1 MDIVLGVSMAPPS
14 VRMVLVEGERAG
26 GVTVDEDG
34 FEVDADEMAFPD
46 QVVSAILGTQESA
59 RESGYRLASTGVTVA
74 NQLQAGQLRDA
85 LAGHRVENVMLV
97 SAFLAAAALAQT
109 VGGSVGYQRTALM
122 FIEPDGAT
130 LAVVNSSDGSIAEV
144 QRVALP
150 SDDAAAVGELTRLAA
165 QAGRLSSRPDGL
177 FVVGSGVNVGLVKPE
192 LDAVSAIPVS
202 VPEEPETALARGAA
216 LASAHAPLFDSSTS
230 ALAWARDPGTGV
242 IDPDLVALGYSYQAD
257 YDATM
262 GEYALAY
269 SAVADDA
276 ADSGY
281 LNLIDADGFDGTV
294 IDDDDGHPA
303 SSGLDLFDDSKPL
316 RRRRPFL
323 LAGSGL
329 AAFFVVGVSSLVVA
343 LAVSIRPTAAD
354 HPPPTGHIVV
364 PTQQA
369 PAPAPAPEAAP
380 APAPAP
386 PPAAPPVTQVPVA
399 RPVPA
404 APAPAPAPAAPAPA
418 PAAPAPAPA
427 PVAPVPIPIPV
438 PIQVPAPV
446 EAPAPAAPIPAP
458 PIQQP
463 ELPPI
468 LRPPAQ
474 NPSNNGDN
482 PSWLPGNN
490 GGGNNGGNPSWL
502 PGNNNGGGNK
512 GGNPSWLPDNDGGG
526 KKGGNPSPWLPG
538 IGSNDGGGNP
548 WFPGLGGGGGGNGG
562 GRGDGGGSSWFPGLG
577 GGGGHGGGGHGGGGH
592 GGGWPF

>member
-34 FEVDADEMAFPD
+34 FEVDADETAFPE

-74 NQLQAGQLRDA
+74 DQLQAGQLRDA

-109 VGGSVGYQRTALM
+109 VGGSVGYERTALM
-122 FIEPDGAT
+122 FVEPDGAT
-130 LAVVNSSDGSIAEV
+130 LAVVDSSDGSIGEV

-150 SDDAAAVGELTRLAA
+150 SDDAAAMGALTRLAA

-177 FVVGSGVNVGLVKPE
+177 FVVGSGVNVGMVKPE
-192 LDAVSAIPVS
+192 LDAASAIPVS

-269 SAVADDA
+269 SAVPDDS

-281 LNLIDADGFDGTV
+281 LNLVDADGFDGTV
-294 IDDDDGHPA
+294 IEEDDGYPP
-303 SSGLDLFDDSKPL
+303 SSGVDLFDDSKPL
-316 RRRRPFL
+316 RRRSPFL

-380 APAPAP
+380 QPAPAP
-386 PPAAPPVTQVPVA
+386 PPAAQVPVA
-399 RPVPA
+399 RPAPA

-427 PVAPVPIPIPV
+427 APAPIPV
-438 PIQVPAPV
+438 PVPIHVPAPV
-446 EAPAPAAPIPAP
+446 EVPAPAAPVPAAPAPAP

-463 ELPPI
+463 QLPPI

-474 NPSNNGDN
+474 NPSNNGGN

-490 GGGNNGGNPSWL
+490 GGNNGGNPSWL

-538 IGSNDGGGNP
+538 VGGNNGGGNP
-548 WFPGLGGGGGGNGG
+548 WFPGLGGGGG
-562 GRGDGGGSSWFPGLG
+562 RGGSSWFPGLG
-577 GGGGHGGGGHGGGGH
+577 GGGGGGHSGGGGGGH

>member
-1 MDIVLGVSMAPPS
+1 MDIVLGVSTAPPS

-34 FEVDADEMAFPD
+34 FEVDADAMAFPH

-85 LAGHRVENVMLV
+85 LAGHQVENVMLV

-109 VGGSVGYQRTALM
+109 VGGSVGYERTALM
-122 FIEPDGAT
+122 FVEPDGAT
-130 LAVVNSSDGSIAEV
+130 LAVVDSSDGSIAEV

-150 SDDAAAVGELTRLAA
+150 SDDAAAMGALTRLAA
-165 QAGRLSSRPDGL
+165 EAGRLSSRPDGL
-177 FVVGSGVNVGLVKPE
+177 FVVGSGVNVGMVKPQ

-216 LASAHAPLFDSSTS
+216 LASAHVPLFDSSTS

-242 IDPDLVALGYSYQAD
+242 IDPDLVALGYSSQAYRTD

-269 SAVADDA
+269 SAVSDDTT
-276 ADSGY
+276 DSGY
-281 LNLIDADGFDGTV
+281 LSLVAADGFDGTV
-294 IDDDDGHPA
+294 IEDEDHPP
-303 SSGLDLFDDSKPL
+303 SSGVDQFDEGKPA

-369 PAPAPAPEAAP
+369 PAPAPVPEAAP
-380 APAPAP
+380 PPAPAP

-399 RPVPA
+399 RPAPA
-404 APAPAPAPAAPAPA
+404 APAPAPAAPAPA
-418 PAAPAPAPA
+418 PAAPAPAPAAPAPA

-446 EAPAPAAPIPAP
+446 EAPAPAAPAPAPP

-468 LRPPAQ
+468 LRPP
-474 NPSNNGDN
+474 SNNGDN

-490 GGGNNGGNPSWL
+490 
-502 PGNNNGGGNK
+502 NGGGKK
-512 GGNPSWLPDNDGGG
+512 GGSPSWLPDNDGGG
-526 KKGGNPSPWLPG
+526 KKGGAPSPWLPG
-538 IGSNDGGGNP
+538 IGGNGGGGNP
-548 WFPGLGGGGGGNGG
+548 WFPGLGGSNGG
-562 GRGDGGGSSWFPGLG
+562 GRGGGGGSWFPGLG
-577 GGGGHGGGGHGGGGH
+577 GGGGHGGGGGK
-592 GGGWPF
+592 GGWPF

>member
-34 FEVDADEMAFPD
+34 FEVDADEKAFPD

-109 VGGSVGYQRTALM
+109 VGGSIGYERTALM

-130 LAVVNSSDGSIAEV
+130 LAVVDSSDGSIAEV

-150 SDDAAAVGELTRLAA
+150 SDDAAAVGALTRLAA

-177 FVVGSGVNVGLVKPE
+177 FVVGSGVNVGMVKPE

-242 IDPDLVALGYSYQAD
+242 IDPDLVALAYAHQAD
-257 YDATM
+257 YEATM

-269 SAVADDA
+269 SAVRDDTT
-276 ADSGY
+276 DSGY
-281 LNLIDADGFDGTV
+281 LNLVDGDGFDGAV
-294 IDDDDGHPA
+294 IEDDDYPP
-303 SSGLDLFDDSKPL
+303 SSGVDLFEDSKPL
-316 RRRRPFL
+316 RRRNPFL

-369 PAPAPAPEAAP
+369 PPPAPVPEAAP
-380 APAPAP
+380 PPAPAP
-386 PPAAPPVTQVPVA
+386 PPAAPPVTEVPVA
-399 RPVPA
+399 RPAPA

-418 PAAPAPAPA
+418 PVAPAPA

-438 PIQVPAPV
+438 PIHVPAPV
-446 EAPAPAAPIPAP
+446 EAPAPAAPVPAPP

-468 LRPPAQ
+468 FRPP
-474 NPSNNGDN
+474 S
-482 PSWLPGNN
+482 
-490 GGGNNGGNPSWL
+490 NNGGNPSWL

-526 KKGGNPSPWLPG
+526 KKGGNPSWLPDNDGGGKKGGNPSPWLPG
-538 IGSNDGGGNP
+538 IGSNGGGGNP
-548 WFPGLGGGGGGNGG
+548 WFPGLGGGGNGNGG
-562 GRGDGGGSSWFPGLG
+562 GRGGGGGSWFPGLG
-577 GGGGHGGGGHGGGGH
+577 GGGGGGVHGGGGGGGK
-592 GGGWPF
+592 GGWPF

>member
-1 MDIVLGVSMAPPS
+1 MAPPS

-34 FEVDADEMAFPD
+34 FEVDADELVFPD

-59 RESGYRLASTGVTVA
+59 RENGYRLASTGVTVA

-109 VGGSVGYQRTALM
+109 VGGSVGYERTALM

-242 IDPDLVALGYSYQAD
+242 IDPDLVALGYSSQAYRTD

-269 SAVADDA
+269 SAVSDDTT
-276 ADSGY
+276 DSGY
-281 LNLIDADGFDGTV
+281 LSLVAADGFDGTV
-294 IDDDDGHPA
+294 IEDDDDRPP
-303 SSGLDLFDDSKPL
+303 SSGVDQFDDSKPA

-369 PAPAPAPEAAP
+369 PAPAPVPEAAP
-380 APAPAP
+380 PPAPAP
-386 PPAAPPVTQVPVA
+386 PPAAPPVTEVPVA
-399 RPVPA
+399 RPAPAVPA
-404 APAPAPAPAAPAPA
+404 PAPAAPAPAPAAPAPA
-418 PAAPAPAPA
+418 PAAPPPAPA

-446 EAPAPAAPIPAP
+446 EAPAPAAPAPAPP

-468 LRPPAQ
+468 FRPP
-474 NPSNNGDN
+474 S
-482 PSWLPGNN
+482 
-490 GGGNNGGNPSWL
+490 NNGGNPSWL
-502 PGNNNGGGNK
+502 PDNNNGGGKKGGNPSWLPDNDGGGKK

-538 IGSNDGGGNP
+538 IGGNGGGGNP
-548 WFPGLGGGGGGNGG
+548 WFPGLGGSNGAGRGGGGG
-562 GRGDGGGSSWFPGLG
+562 SWFPGLG
-577 GGGGHGGGGHGGGGH
+577 GGGGGGHGDGGGK
-592 GGGWPF
+592 GGWPF

>member
-34 FEVDADEMAFPD
+34 FEVDADEVAFPD

-109 VGGSVGYQRTALM
+109 VGGSVGYERTALM

-130 LAVVNSSDGSIAEV
+130 LAVVASSDGSIAEV

-165 QAGRLSSRPDGL
+165 EAGRLSPRPDGL

-202 VPEEPETALARGAA
+202 VPEEPDTALARGAA

-242 IDPDLVALGYSYQAD
+242 IDPDLVALGYSSQAYRTD

-269 SAVADDA
+269 SAVPDDA
-276 ADSGY
+276 GDSGY
-281 LNLIDADGFDGTV
+281 LNLVDATGFDGTV
-294 IDDDDGHPA
+294 IEDDEDYLP
-303 SSGLDLFDDSKPL
+303 SSGVDQFDDSKHQQ
-316 RRRRPFL
+316 RRSPFL

-354 HPPPTGHIVV
+354 RPPPTGHIVV

-399 RPVPA
+399 RPAPA

-418 PAAPAPAPA
+418 PAAPAPAP
-427 PVAPVPIPIPV
+427 VAPAPIPIPV
-438 PIQVPAPV
+438 PIRVPAPI
-446 EAPAPAAPIPAP
+446 EAPAPAAPVPAPP

-468 LRPPAQ
+468 FRPP
-474 NPSNNGDN
+474 S
-482 PSWLPGNN
+482 
-490 GGGNNGGNPSWL
+490 NNGGNPSWL
-502 PGNNNGGGNK
+502 PGNNGGGKKGGNPSWLPDNDGGGKK

-538 IGSNDGGGNP
+538 IGSNGGGNP
-548 WFPGLGGGGGGNGG
+548 WFPGLGGGGGKGG
-562 GRGDGGGSSWFPGLG
+562 GGGSWFPGFGSGGSG
-577 GGGGHGGGGHGGGGH
+577 GGK
-592 GGGWPF
+592 GGWPF

>member
-1 MDIVLGVSMAPPS
+1 MAPPS
-14 VRMVLVEGERAG
+14 VRMVLVEGERAS

-34 FEVDADEMAFPD
+34 FEVDADSPVLPH
-46 QVVSAILGTQESA
+46 QIVSAILGTQESA

-74 NQLQAGQLRDA
+74 DPLQAGQLRDA

-109 VGGSVGYQRTALM
+109 VGGSVGYEHTALM

-130 LAVVNSSDGSIAEV
+130 LAVVDSSDGSIADV

-150 SDDAAAVGELTRLAA
+150 SDDAAAMGALTRLAA
-165 QAGRLSSRPDGL
+165 AAGRLSPRPDGL
-177 FVVGSGVNVGLVKPE
+177 FVVGSGVNVGMVKPE
-192 LDAVSAIPVS
+192 LDAASAIPVS

-242 IDPDLVALGYSYQAD
+242 IDPELVALGYACPAD

-262 GEYALAY
+262 GEFALAY
-269 SAVADDA
+269 SAVPDDA
-276 ADSGY
+276 YSGY
-281 LNLIDADGFDGTV
+281 LDFAGDDAVEDVVGSDDEFYPPSSELRLIEE
-294 IDDDDGHPA
+294 
-303 SSGLDLFDDSKPL
+303 DSAPI
-316 RRRRPFL
+316 RRRPFL

-329 AAFFVVGVSSLVVA
+329 AAFFVVGVCSLVVA

-354 HPPPTGHIVV
+354 HPPPTGHLVG
-364 PTQQA
+364 PAQQA

-380 APAPAP
+380 VPAPAP
-386 PPAAPPVTQVPVA
+386 PPAAPPAVKVPVA
-399 RPVPA
+399 RPAPA
-404 APAPAPAPAAPAPA
+404 APAPAPAPAAPAPK
-418 PAAPAPAPA
+418 APAPAQVAPA
-427 PVAPVPIPIPV
+427 PIPVPV

-446 EAPAPAAPIPAP
+446 EIPAPAAPVPAAPAP
-458 PIQQP
+458 PPLIQQP
-463 ELPPI
+463 ELPPF

-474 NPSNNGDN
+474 KPPS
-482 PSWLPGNN
+482 
-490 GGGNNGGNPSWL
+490 NNGGNPSWL

-538 IGSNDGGGNP
+538 VGSNGGGNP
-548 WFPGLGGGGGGNGG
+548 WFPGLGGNSG
-562 GRGDGGGSSWFPGLG
+562 GRGGTGGGSWFPGLG
-577 GGGGHGGGGHGGGGH
+577 GGGGGKGGGGGGGG

>member
-109 VGGSVGYQRTALM
+109 VGGSVGYERTALM
-122 FIEPDGAT
+122 FVEPDGAT
-130 LAVVNSSDGSIAEV
+130 LAVVDSSDGSIAEV

-150 SDDAAAVGELTRLAA
+150 SDDAGAVGALTRLAA

-177 FVVGSGVNVGLVKPE
+177 FVVGSGVNVGMVKPE

-242 IDPDLVALGYSYQAD
+242 IDPDLVALGYASPAYRTD
-257 YDATM
+257 YDAT
-262 GEYALAY
+262 GDEYALAY
-269 SAVADDA
+269 SAVPDDV

-281 LNLIDADGFDGTV
+281 LNRIDADGFDGTV
-294 IDDDDGHPA
+294 IEDDDDHPP
-303 SSGLDLFDDSKPL
+303 SSGVDQFDDSKHQQ
-316 RRRRPFL
+316 RRRPFL

-380 APAPAP
+380 PTAPAP
-386 PPAAPPVTQVPVA
+386 PPAAPPVTEVPVA
-399 RPVPA
+399 RPAPA
-404 APAPAPAPAAPAPA
+404 APAPAPAAPAPA

-427 PVAPVPIPIPV
+427 APAPAPVAPVPIPIPV
-438 PIQVPAPV
+438 PIHVPAPV

-458 PIQQP
+458 SPIQQP

-468 LRPPAQ
+468 FRPP
-474 NPSNNGDN
+474 S
-482 PSWLPGNN
+482 
-490 GGGNNGGNPSWL
+490 NNGGNPSWL

-538 IGSNDGGGNP
+538 IGGNGGGGNP

-562 GRGDGGGSSWFPGLG
+562 GRGGGGGGGGGGSWFPGFGGG
-577 GGGGHGGGGHGGGGH
+577 GGGGHGGGGGK
-592 GGGWPF
+592 GGWPF

>member
-1 MDIVLGVSMAPPS
+1 
-14 VRMVLVEGERAG
+14 MVLVEGERAG

-109 VGGSVGYQRTALM
+109 VGGSVGYERTALM
-122 FIEPDGAT
+122 FVEPDGAT

-150 SDDAAAVGELTRLAA
+150 SDDVAAVGELTRLAA
-165 QAGRLSSRPDGL
+165 QAGRLASRPDGL
-177 FVVGSGVNVGLVKPE
+177 FVVGSGVNVGMVKPE
-192 LDAVSAIPVS
+192 LDAVSDIPVN

-242 IDPDLVALGYSYQAD
+242 IDPDLVALGYAYQAD

-269 SAVADDA
+269 SAVSDDA

-281 LNLIDADGFDGTV
+281 LNLVDANGFDGTV
-294 IDDDDGHPA
+294 IEDEDYPP
-303 SSGLDLFDDSKPL
+303 SSGIDLFEDSKPL

-369 PAPAPAPEAAP
+369 PAPAPVPEAAP
-380 APAPAP
+380 PPAPAP
-386 PPAAPPVTQVPVA
+386 PPAAPPVTEVPVA
-399 RPVPA
+399 RPAPA

-418 PAAPAPAPA
+418 PAAPAPAP
-427 PVAPVPIPIPV
+427 VAPVPIPIPV
-438 PIQVPAPV
+438 PIHVPAPV

-458 PIQQP
+458 QIQQP

-468 LRPPAQ
+468 FRPPDQ
-474 NPSNNGDN
+474 NPSNNGGN

-490 GGGNNGGNPSWL
+490 GGGNKGGNPSWL
-502 PGNNNGGGNK
+502 PGNNGGGNK

-538 IGSNDGGGNP
+538 VGGSNGGGNP
-548 WFPGLGGGGGGNGG
+548 WFPGLGGGGG
-562 GRGDGGGSSWFPGLG
+562 RGGGGSNSWFPGLG
-577 GGGGHGGGGHGGGGH
+577 GGGHGGGGGGGK
-592 GGGWPF
+592 GGWPF

>member
-34 FEVDADEMAFPD
+34 FEVDADSPVLPH
-46 QVVSAILGTQESA
+46 QIVSAILGTQESA
-59 RESGYRLASTGVTVA
+59 RESGYRLASTGVMVA
-74 NQLQAGQLRDA
+74 DQLQAGQLRDA

-109 VGGSVGYQRTALM
+109 VGGSVGYEHTALM

-130 LAVVNSSDGSIAEV
+130 LAVIDSSDGSIADV

-150 SDDAAAVGELTRLAA
+150 SDDAAAMGALTRLAA
-165 QAGRLSSRPDGL
+165 QAGRLSPRPDGL
-177 FVVGSGVNVGLVKPE
+177 FVVGSGVNVGMVKPE
-192 LDAVSAIPVS
+192 LDAASAIPVS

-230 ALAWARDPGTGV
+230 ALAWARDPGTGM
-242 IDPDLVALGYSYQAD
+242 IDPELVALGYACPAD

-262 GEYALAY
+262 SEYALAY
-269 SAVADDA
+269 SAVPDD

-281 LNLIDADGFDGTV
+281 LSFTDADGIEDLV
-294 IDDDDGHPA
+294 IDDDEFYPP
-303 SSGLDLFDDSKPL
+303 SSELRLVEEDSAPT
-316 RRRRPFL
+316 RRRPFL

-329 AAFFVVGVSSLVVA
+329 AAFFVVGVCSLVVA

-354 HPPPTGHIVV
+354 HPPPTGHLVG
-364 PTQQA
+364 PAQQA

-380 APAPAP
+380 VPAPAP
-386 PPAAPPVTQVPVA
+386 PPAAPPPAVKVPVA
-399 RPVPA
+399 RPAPA
-404 APAPAPAPAAPAPA
+404 APAPAPAPAAPAPK
-418 PAAPAPAPA
+418 APAPA
-427 PVAPVPIPIPV
+427 PVAPAPIPVPV

-446 EAPAPAAPIPAP
+446 EIPAPAAPVPAAPAQP
-458 PIQQP
+458 PLIQQP
-463 ELPPI
+463 ELPPF

-474 NPSNNGDN
+474 KPPTNGGN

-490 GGGNNGGNPSWL
+490 GGGGSNGGNPSWL
-502 PGNNNGGGNK
+502 PGNNGGGNK

-538 IGSNDGGGNP
+538 VGSNGGGNP
-548 WFPGLGGGGGGNGG
+548 WFPGLGGSGNSG
-562 GRGDGGGSSWFPGLG
+562 GRAGTGGGSWIPGLG
-577 GGGGHGGGGHGGGGH
+577 GGGGGGKSGGG

>member
-1 MDIVLGVSMAPPS
+1 MDIVLGVSTAPPS

-34 FEVDADEMAFPD
+34 FEVDADERAFPE
-46 QVVSAILGTQESA
+46 QVVSAILGTQQSA

-109 VGGSVGYQRTALM
+109 VGGSVGYERTALM
-122 FIEPDGAT
+122 FIEPEGAT
-130 LAVVNSSDGSIAEV
+130 LAVVDSSDGSIAEV

-177 FVVGSGVNVGLVKPE
+177 FVVGSGVNVGLVKAE

-202 VPEEPETALARGAA
+202 VAEEPETALARGAA
-216 LASAHAPLFDSSTS
+216 LASAHTPLFDSSTS

-242 IDPDLVALGYSYQAD
+242 IDPELVALGYAHQAD
-257 YDATM
+257 YEATM

-269 SAVADDA
+269 SAVPDDA

-281 LNLIDADGFDGTV
+281 LSLFDTDGYDGTI
-294 IDDDDGHPA
+294 IDDLSPSADVEE
-303 SSGLDLFDDSKPL
+303 FDDSKPL
-316 RRRRPFL
+316 RRRNPFL

-369 PAPAPAPEAAP
+369 PAPAAVPEAAP
-380 APAPAP
+380 PPAPAP
-386 PPAAPPVTQVPVA
+386 VPAAPPVTQIPVA
-399 RPVPA
+399 RPAPA

-418 PAAPAPAPA
+418 APAPAPA
-427 PVAPVPIPIPV
+427 APVPVPV

-446 EAPAPAAPIPAP
+446 EAPAPAAPVPAP

-468 LRPPAQ
+468 FRPPAQ
-474 NPSNNGDN
+474 NPSNKGSN
-482 PSWLPGNN
+482 PSWLPDNN
-490 GGGNNGGNPSWL
+490 GGGK
-502 PGNNNGGGNK
+502 K

-526 KKGGNPSPWLPG
+526 KKGGNPSWVPDNKGGGKKGGNPSPWLPG
-538 IGSNDGGGNP
+538 AGSNGGGANP
-548 WFPGLGGGGGGNGG
+548 WIPGLG
-562 GRGDGGGSSWFPGLG
+562 RVGDSGSSGSWFPGLG
-577 GGGGHGGGGHGGGGH
+577 GGGQGGGGQ

>member
-34 FEVDADEMAFPD
+34 FEVDADELAFPD

-109 VGGSVGYQRTALM
+109 VGGSVGYERTALM

-130 LAVVNSSDGSIAEV
+130 LAVVDSSDGSIAEV

-150 SDDAAAVGELTRLAA
+150 SDDTAAVGALTRLAA
-165 QAGRLSSRPDGL
+165 EAGRLSSRPDGL
-177 FVVGSGVNVGLVKPE
+177 FVVGSGVNVGMVKPE
-192 LDAVSAIPVS
+192 LDAASAIPVS

-242 IDPDLVALGYSYQAD
+242 IDPDLVALGYAYQAD
-257 YDATM
+257 YDATS

-269 SAVADDA
+269 SAVRDDTT
-276 ADSGY
+276 DSGY
-281 LNLIDADGFDGTV
+281 LKLVDVDGYDGAV
-294 IDDDDGHPA
+294 IEDDDGYSPG
-303 SSGLDLFDDSKPL
+303 SGAHQFDDG
-316 RRRRPFL
+316 RAVQRRRPFL

-369 PAPAPAPEAAP
+369 PAPAPVPEAAP
-380 APAPAP
+380 PPAPAP
-386 PPAAPPVTQVPVA
+386 PPAAPPVTEVPVA
-399 RPVPA
+399 RPAPA

-418 PAAPAPAPA
+418 PAAPAPA

-446 EAPAPAAPIPAP
+446 EAPAPAAPVPAPP

-468 LRPPAQ
+468 FRPP
-474 NPSNNGDN
+474 SND
-482 PSWLPGNN
+482 
-490 GGGNNGGNPSWL
+490 GGNPSWL
-502 PGNNNGGGNK
+502 PGNNNGGGKKGGNPSWLPDNDGGGKKGGNPSWLPDNDGGGKK

-538 IGSNDGGGNP
+538 VGSNGGGGNP
-548 WFPGLGGGGGGNGG
+548 WFPGLGGGGGGKGNGG
-562 GRGDGGGSSWFPGLG
+562 GGGGGGSWFPGLG
-577 GGGGHGGGGHGGGGH
+577 GGK
-592 GGGWPF
+592 GGWPF

>member
-34 FEVDADEMAFPD
+34 FEVDADEVAFPD

-109 VGGSVGYQRTALM
+109 VGGSVGYERTALM

-130 LAVVNSSDGSIAEV
+130 LAVVASSDGSIAEV

-165 QAGRLSSRPDGL
+165 EAGRLSPRPDGL

-202 VPEEPETALARGAA
+202 VPEEPDTALARGAA

-242 IDPDLVALGYSYQAD
+242 IDPDLVALGYSSQAYRTD

-269 SAVADDA
+269 SAVPDDA
-276 ADSGY
+276 GDSGY
-281 LNLIDADGFDGTV
+281 LNLVDATGFDGTV
-294 IDDDDGHPA
+294 IEDDEDYLP
-303 SSGLDLFDDSKPL
+303 SSGVDQFDDSKHQQ
-316 RRRRPFL
+316 RRSPFL

-354 HPPPTGHIVV
+354 RPPPTGHIVV

-369 PAPAPAPEAAP
+369 PAPAPAGWGPRCARWAAGD
-380 APAPAP
+380 
-386 PPAAPPVTQVPVA
+386 
-399 RPVPA
+399 
-404 APAPAPAPAAPAPA
+404 
-418 PAAPAPAPA
+418 
-427 PVAPVPIPIPV
+427 
-438 PIQVPAPV
+438 
-446 EAPAPAAPIPAP
+446 
-458 PIQQP
+458 
-463 ELPPI
+463 
-468 LRPPAQ
+468 LR
-474 NPSNNGDN
+474 
-482 PSWLPGNN
+482 
-490 GGGNNGGNPSWL
+490 
-502 PGNNNGGGNK
+502 
-512 GGNPSWLPDNDGGG
+512 
-526 KKGGNPSPWLPG
+526 
-538 IGSNDGGGNP
+538 
-548 WFPGLGGGGGGNGG
+548 
-562 GRGDGGGSSWFPGLG
+562 
-577 GGGGHGGGGHGGGGH
+577 
-592 GGGWPF
+592 